1 MHHLIDRNILV
12 WETLNDIFNFDSC
25 RKQSSD
31 STLPHDSVRVD
42 QTKLLKCAKNQE
54 DKTSDCA

>member
-31 STLPHDSVRVD
+31 STLPQDSVRVD
-42 QTKLLKCAKNQE
+42 QPNH
-54 DKTSDCA
+54 